1 MSCESLLVL
10 LDDQPDCAART
21 RTALALARRLDC
33 HLLGLAPTGPLEL
46 PAVSGSA
53 AALADF
59 AVTSLD
65 LLRDRAERIAERFRR
80 DCREAGLRA
89 FEAIVDAADTARS
102 MVRHAHCSDLTL
114 LTQADPNAPGYRAA
128 RERVETVVLHSARPT
143 LILPHA
149 RPFGSIG
156 SRVLVAWDDSREAA
170 RAVSDALPL
179 LRGAEQVRLAS
190 WGEAD
195 GSDPYALQA
204 QLDRVQRWLGRH
216 GVDAQVHLEGET
228 SAIAAALLARATD
241 WGSDLIVM
249 GAYGHARWTERMLGG
264 ATRGLLRSMTVPV
277 LMSH

>member
-1 MSCESLLVL
+1 MACESLLVL
-10 LDDQPDCAART
+10 LDDQPDCAVRT

-33 HLLGLAPTGPLEL
+33 HLLGLAPTGLLEL
-46 PAVSGSA
+46 PAASGSA

-59 AVTSLD
+59 AATALD
-65 LLRDRAERIAERFRR
+65 LLRDRAERVAERFRR
-80 DCREAGLRA
+80 DCRDAGLSA
-89 FEAIVDAADTARS
+89 FEAVVDAADMARS
-102 MVRHAHCSDLTL
+102 VVRHAHCSDLTL
-114 LTQADPNAPGYRAA
+114 LTQADPIAPGHRAA

-149 RPFGSIG
+149 RHVERVGA
-156 SRVLVAWDDSREAA
+156 RVLVAWDDSREAA

-179 LRGAEQVRLAS
+179 LRGAEEVRLAS

-195 GSDPYALQA
+195 GSDPYALPV
-204 QLDRVQRWLGRH
+204 QLDRVQRWLARH
-216 GVDAQVHLEGET
+216 GIDAHVQLEGQT
-228 SAIAAALLARATD
+228 AAIAEALLARAAD